1 MKTKTKF
8 GLMAAGAAVLAG
20 VGILLLSTDKGKKI
34 RKEMKKKAKG
44 FFDEVDD
51 MMTKTKAKFAEVQEQ
66 LQNCENK
73 AK

>member
-1 MKTKTKF
+1 
-8 GLMAAGAAVLAG
+8 MAAGAAVLAG